1 MTNHGT
7 HPHVPPPDI
16 SVVVPA
22 YREVA
27 TIAEALGRMRT
38 EFDRIGRSYEV
49 LLVSDGNTD
58 GTAEAARDVDFPE
71 CTVFHYEPNRG
82 KGYALR
88 YGFDHARGRLI
99 AFLDADLD
107 IHPSC
112 VSTLVR
118 QLEES
123 RLDGVIG
130 SKVHPASTVVYPA
143 FRRFQSRV
151 FRTLIRTLFHLD
163 VADTQT
169 GCKVFRRE
177 VLDLCLPRVR
187 SDGFLLDLELLVL
200 ANDASYRV
208 AEGPIILDYQFAT
221 STGMHAVRQML
232 TEVARLARRR
242 RREQHAGTWITPNDR
257 PPAVDG

>member
-1 MTNHGT
+1 MTNDGT
-7 HPHVPPPDI
+7 HPHAAPPDV

-27 TIAEALGRMRT
+27 TIAEALRRMRA
-38 EFDRIGRSYEV
+38 ELDRLGRSYEV

-58 GTAEAARDVDFPE
+58 GTDDAARAVDFPQ

-88 YGFDHARGRLI
+88 YGFDHARGRLV

-112 VSTLVR
+112 VGTLVD
-118 QLEES
+118 QLEHS
-123 RLDGVIG
+123 GLDGVIG

-151 FRTLIRTLFHLD
+151 FRTLIRTVFHLD

-200 ANDASYRV
+200 ANDAGYHV

-221 STGMHAVRQML
+221 STGLYAVRQML
-232 TEVARLARRR
+232 TEVTRLARRR
-242 RREQHAGTWITPNDR
+242 RRDRRAGTWITPADR
-257 PPAVDG
+257 PLAAGG